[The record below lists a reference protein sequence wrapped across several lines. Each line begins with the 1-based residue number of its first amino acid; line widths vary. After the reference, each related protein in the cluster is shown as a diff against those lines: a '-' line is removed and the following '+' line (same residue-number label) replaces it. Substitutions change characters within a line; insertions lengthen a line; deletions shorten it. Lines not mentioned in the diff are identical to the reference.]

1 MLFGVKCMATSSK
14 PTFEEAIAELET
26 IVEAME
32 SGKLSLNESVEKFQR
47 GQKLAQICQ
56 EALKAAEEKLRIY
69 AEKDGAQACVKAS
82 DDVPF

>member
-1 MLFGVKCMATSSK
+1 MATSSK

-47 GQKLAQICQ
+47 GQKLARICQ
-56 EALKAAEEKLRIY
+56 EALNAAQEKLRIY
-69 AEKDGAQACVKAS
+69 GEDEKPELSAKS
-82 DDVPF
+82 TDDVPF

>member
-1 MLFGVKCMATSSK
+1 MATSSK

-69 AEKDGAQACVKAS
+69 GEVDKSTEKTN

>member
-1 MLFGVKCMATSSK
+1 MATSSK

-56 EALKAAEEKLRIY
+56 EALKAAEEKLRVY
-69 AEKDGAQACVKAS
+69 ADKDGAQVNAKPA

>member
-1 MLFGVKCMATSSK
+1 MATSSK

-69 AEKDGAQACVKAS
+69 GEKEAVNSGDKSS

>member
-1 MLFGVKCMATSSK
+1 MATSSK

-69 AEKDGAQACVKAS
+69 GEKEASVSSQKTS

>member
-1 MLFGVKCMATSSK
+1 MATSSK

-56 EALKAAEEKLRIY
+56 EA
-69 AEKDGAQACVKAS
+69 
-82 DDVPF
+82 

>member
-1 MLFGVKCMATSSK
+1 MATSSK

-69 AEKDGAQACVKAS
+69 GEKEIENSSQKTS

>member
-1 MLFGVKCMATSSK
+1 MATSSK

-69 AEKDGAQACVKAS
+69 GEKEASVSSPKTS

>member
-1 MLFGVKCMATSSK
+1 MATSSK

-69 AEKDGAQACVKAS
+69 GEADKSTEKTN

>member
-1 MLFGVKCMATSSK
+1 MATSSK

-56 EALKAAEEKLRIY
+56 EALNAAEEKLRIY
-69 AEKDGAQACVKAS
+69 GETDKSTEKTN